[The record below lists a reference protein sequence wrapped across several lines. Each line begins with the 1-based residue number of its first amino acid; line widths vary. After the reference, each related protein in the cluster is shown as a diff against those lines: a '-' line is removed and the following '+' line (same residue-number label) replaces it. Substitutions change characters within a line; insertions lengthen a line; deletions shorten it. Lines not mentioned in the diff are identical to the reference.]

1 MMRYDDASARDRAEI
16 EDLMARYLF
25 AMDWNDFDA
34 YADCFTEDGTLEF
47 AQGSVTGRDAI
58 REKAKGFKEA
68 VASIYTDVDGNP
80 AVLRHILCHSA
91 IRVEGDRVLI
101 DDEEADTYTFAQ
113 DYYFAMGDFRDNSVD
128 SRYWGFVPHSHLI
141 GKAVFT
147 FLSFKGEV
155 PFVRPTRFFR
165 PIP

>member
-1 MMRYDDASARDRAEI
+1 M
-16 EDLMARYLF
+16 
-25 AMDWNDFDA
+25 
-34 YADCFTEDGTLEF
+34 
-47 AQGSVTGRDAI
+47 
-58 REKAKGFKEA
+58 
-68 VASIYTDVDGNP
+68 
-80 AVLRHILCHSA
+80 
-91 IRVEGDRVLI
+91 
-101 DDEEADTYTFAQ
+101 
-113 DYYFAMGDFRDNSVD
+113 AMGDARDNSVD